1 VAVTRLSLR
10 SRLTIG
16 TAAATLLAMAA
27 LVAAT
32 QVLARQQ
39 AMSEAES
46 VLASRAAAAA
56 ATVQSDQGR
65 ITVLETPADTLDE
78 AVWVYDP
85 RGTLLDGQP
94 PTGSLAGAVATAR
107 HTTVP
112 LDRTVNGHY
121 LLRAIPVV
129 ASQHQIATVVAAADV
144 NPYESGARRAL
155 WLSVLLGGAAV
166 LAAAAASWAG
176 ATRALQRV
184 HDMADQADDWREH
197 DLDQRF
203 PAGGGDEL
211 GDLGST
217 LNRMLDRISATIQA
231 ERRLTDG
238 VAHELRTPLSVIRAE
253 AQLAQ
258 TSPDAPHEPLESI
271 VRATERMDTSIDAL
285 LAAARGHHDRDGV
298 CRVDE
303 VLRQAARDVR
313 PPEGV
318 SVQVAPTEEELE
330 VAAPPDLVVAILKPL
345 VDNAVHHAVHEV
357 RLRGAVDGGTVLLHV
372 DDDGPGIPQHLREA
386 AFTPGV
392 SSRQGG
398 TGLGLPLA
406 LRLARSAGGSVSAG
420 AALPSRVTVTL
431 PRP

>member
-1 VAVTRLSLR
+1 MSRLSLR
-10 SRLTIG
+10 ARLTLG
-16 TAAATLLAMAA
+16 TAAATLLAMTA
-27 LVAAT
+27 LVGGIQSLQRQSAVT
-32 QVLARQQ
+32 EAR
-39 AMSEAES
+39 S
-46 VLASRAAAAA
+46 VLASRTAAAA
-56 ATVQSDQGR
+56 ATVQSLGGGR
-65 ITVLETPADTLDE
+65 VKVLETPADTLDD
-78 AVWVYDP
+78 AVWVYDAEG
-85 RGTLLDGQP
+85 RLLDGQP
-94 PTGSLAGAVATAR
+94 PARPLVVAVAAMR
-107 HTTVP
+107 HTDTPV
-112 LDRTVNGHY
+112 DRGSSGRY
-121 LLRAIPVV
+121 LLRALPVLG
-129 ASQHQIATVVAAADV
+129 AHHTPMATVVAAVDLR
-144 NPYESGARRAL
+144 PYDSGARRGL
-155 WLSVLLGGAAV
+155 WLSVLLGAAAV
-166 LAAAAASWAG
+166 LAAAAASWAA
-176 ATRALQRV
+176 ATRSLQRV
-184 HDMADQADDWREH
+184 HVMADQADDWREH

-357 RLRGAVDGGTVLLHV
+357 RLRGAIDGGTVLLHV